1 MQVQYWLVSSPT
13 RVGGNGFVD
22 GEEGTQ
28 ACLEDVSEGNRQAGR
43 TTQVHGFKECEEV
56 LRIWLSLS

>member
-43 TTQVHGFKECEEV
+43 TTQVHGFTVKKC
-56 LRIWLSLS
+56 